1 MAFSSGDYVRVLFQ
15 SLIGFKI
22 NWNCHKVSRLH
33 QKTKFQSL
41 IGFKINWNHITDSGR
56 FRSQGFQSLIG
67 FKINW
72 NFVLLFPLALSQT
85 VSIPNRV

>member
-1 MAFSSGDYVRVLFQ
+1 MFQ

-22 NWNCHKVSRLH
+22 NWNENAIESIGKD
-33 QKTKFQSL
+33 QKFQSL
-41 IGFKINWNHITDSGR
+41 IGFKINWNLDHGGWWCSGIDLM
-56 FRSQGFQSLIG
+56 FQSLIG

-72 NFVLLFPLALSQT
+72 NMVSTNQTALFS

>member
-1 MAFSSGDYVRVLFQ
+1 MVGGLFQ

-22 NWNCHKVSRLH
+22 NWNNKRKRHERG
-33 QKTKFQSL
+33 
-41 IGFKINWNHITDSGR
+41 IGT
-56 FRSQGFQSLIG
+56 FQSLIG

-72 NFVLLFPLALSQT
+72 NFKALQAEANKQWE